1 MHILYWRW
9 NMKVVRLVAV
19 VSMLLSLLF
28 GGFYLKFFSSI
39 QSKINAYIVQVG
51 IYKQDENANEMVAK
65 LTELQQPNYKY
76 QKDNNFVV
84 ITGIF
89 LDEEEAKKM
98 GNTISEKGITCVI
111 KQVQFDSSFK
121 EVIEQQNYEAIINEL
136 GS

>member
-1 MHILYWRW
+1 
-9 NMKVVRLVAV
+9 MKIVRFVVV
-19 VSMLLSLLF
+19 VSIALSLLF
-28 GGFYLKFFSSI
+28 SGFYLKFFSSI
-39 QSKINAYIVQVG
+39 GSKINAYIVQVG
-51 IYKQDENANEMVAK
+51 IYKQEENANEMITK

-84 ITGIF
+84 ITGVF

-111 KQVQFDSSFK
+111 KQIKFANNFK
-121 EVIEQQNYEAIINEL
+121 EIIEQQNYEAIIKEL

>member
-1 MHILYWRW
+1 
-9 NMKVVRLVAV
+9 MKIVRLVVV

-28 GGFYLKFFSSI
+28 GGFYLKFFSST

-111 KQVQFDSSFK
+111 K